1 MQSFSEFFLECDSD
15 YKNKF
20 IIRTQKDG
28 TSRYEDR
35 YINEDKFIE
44 KQNILVWDSEEK
56 EWDKDRWAK
65 ITFDTLR
72 MLLPNSVFE
81 SFQLEFRT
89 DTDNEEESDK
99 LNRGF
104 HIYQY
109 GFRRI
114 ETEEAPW

>member
-1 MQSFSEFFLECDSD
+1 MSVTA
-15 YKNKF
+15 
-20 IIRTQKDG
+20 IIQKDG

-35 YINEDKFIE
+35 KILEGKFID
-44 KQNILVWDSEEK
+44 KQNVLIYDDEDRKWDE
-56 EWDKDRWAK
+56 DRWGR

-72 MLLPNSVFE
+72 MLLPNSIFE
-81 SFQLEFRT
+81 SFQVEFRT